1 MGVFKIW
8 NMWSIPRHPLITPNP
23 NATAMTWKLYKW
35 GPDESA
41 QELTLGEINTAERQ
55 RLISGGTE
63 HYCLLL
69 LTPWRKQQ

>member
-1 MGVFKIW
+1 MQLQTMGVFKIW
-8 NMWSIPRHPLITPNP
+8 NMWSTPRHPPLVPNP
-23 NATAMTWKLYKW
+23 NTAAMAWKFYKW

-41 QELTLGEINTAERQ
+41 QELTLGEINTPVRQ

-69 LTPWRKQQ
+69 LTP